1 MSNLSR
7 KVCTRSLETVKNAR
21 VIEVRDLEKGE
32 GLNIAVAVSPDKQ
45 IELTV
50 TRYVQ
55 GRGIVAFE
63 GKLSYSAAH
72 AYLGIISDALEEIEE
87 DRTTSEDTVATSPV
101 RLMGI
106 TAGMT
111 AALALQSMYW
121 AMTSVSI
128 PTLFGVS

>member
-7 KVCTRSLETVKNAR
+7 KACTRSLESVKKAR
-21 VIEVRDLEKGE
+21 VIEVRDLDKGE
-32 GLNIAVAVSPDKQ
+32 GLNIAVAVLPDHQ
-45 IELTV
+45 IELTI
-50 TRYVQ
+50 TKYAQ
-55 GRGIVAFE
+55 GRGIVTFE

-111 AALALQSMYW
+111 AVLALQQMYW
-121 AMTSVSI
+121 AMTQVSI
-128 PTLFGVS
+128 PALFGIS